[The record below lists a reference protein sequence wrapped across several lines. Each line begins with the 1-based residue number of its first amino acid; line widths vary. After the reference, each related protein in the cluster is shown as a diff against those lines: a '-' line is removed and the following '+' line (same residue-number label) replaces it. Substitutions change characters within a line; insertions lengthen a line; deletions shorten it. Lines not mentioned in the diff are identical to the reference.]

1 MSKVTLYTKE
11 GVKTEQTIDLPPK
24 MWEVEL
30 NPQLIHQAV
39 VAHQANAREAI
50 AHTRTRGE
58 VRGGGRKPWKQKG
71 TGNARQGSIRS
82 PLWVGGGIT
91 FGPRNTRN
99 FTIAMNKKAKKKAL
113 FMVLSNKLAHDRLV
127 VVDDFNFEK
136 PKTRL
141 IADMVAK
148 LPPKG
153 KAAVIVLPKTQSTLA
168 RAVRNLPKVNAL
180 AAKSLNVYDLLHKD
194 WLIVSKAALEE
205 MHSTYLS

>member
-1 MSKVTLYTKE
+1 MAKVSVYTKE
-11 GVKTEQTIDLPPK
+11 GVKTEQTVDLPAK
-24 MWEVEL
+24 MWEIKLSPEL
-30 NPQLIHQAV
+30 VHQAV
-39 VAHQANAREAI
+39 VVHRANGREAI
-50 AHTRTRGE
+50 AHTKTRGE

-91 FGPRNTRN
+91 FGPRSDRN
-99 FTIAMNKKAKKKAL
+99 FTLAMNKKAKKKAL
-113 FMVLSNKLAHDRLV
+113 FMVLSNKLAHDKLV
-127 VVDDFNFEK
+127 VVDALDFTT
-136 PKTRL
+136 PKTKL
-141 IADMVAK
+141 VAGMVAK

-153 KAAVIVLPKTQSTLA
+153 KASVIVLSKTESTIA
-168 RAVRNLPKVNAL
+168 RAVRNIPKINAL